1 MDKKNAVSI
10 NTAID
15 DEMLIY
21 PFHESPPPAKCG
33 EEFAVGQELVARN
46 ASEGDLSKNKIRMK
60 WRQMVKKVLRVP
72 DPWEMLKL
80 NSSPVEQCLRYRYSA
95 LRGEWVTDKVYVKIE
110 DEPFDRGAMRICYR
124 LKKCPGVHGDV
135 PSDWSKATNFVA
147 KRYIAQSVSRETY
160 FEDVRLQMDAKLW
173 SDEFNRHNPP
183 KKIDIFQVSIVEF
196 VNRQEK
202 PLFHLEHFIEG
213 NYVKY
218 NSNSGFVLSSSVY
231 RQTPQAFSHFTFE
244 MSAHQLIVVDIQGV
258 GDLYTDPQ
266 IHTSDGVGYGDG
278 NLGTKGMA
286 LFFYSH
292 ACNSICRSLN
302 LAEFDLAPAERASRK
317 KSYAVKQHL
326 SETVVRDAIQ
336 CCRDFCPSSG
346 IRAMDYVRARS
357 ATSMMAANSGDFTP
371 LSPGH
376 YPDVFNFA
384 ESSDET
390 SSSEVNG
397 SSSSSALPMEAAA
410 TATGRRRIDSEVD
423 SSSKQDSMR
432 NQYWAGRRGK
442 SLPACIITQQLHLH
456 NSEDNILGRIHLDLA
471 RYHELGRFVQP
482 DTQYDRSAAWFHLEK
497 AAECGVHEAV
507 MTMAKIYLGVEHELL
522 QDFMEDGTTD
532 ENINQGL
539 KLAEKLAVNGDR
551 WATMIL
557 AERYASGQLLGSER
571 KQSYKTAL
579 FFYNKLLEQVDPKG
593 NVDIAIYEIH
603 AMIADL
609 YRTGG
614 TDLKKDINLAVYH
627 YNEAAALATENLK
640 GKLAMK
646 YYTAAEQCAAEEE
659 GV

>member
-1 MDKKNAVSI
+1 LKNLELEMDEKHAVLINA
-10 NTAID
+10 D
-15 DEMLIY
+15 EEMLIY
-21 PFHESPPPAKCG
+21 PFHESPPARCDQ
-33 EEFAVGQELVARN
+33 EFVAGQVAGNGSELN
-46 ASEGDLSKNKIRMK
+46 LSKNKIRMK

-80 NSSPVEQCLRYRYSA
+80 NASPVEQCLRYRYSA
-95 LRGEWVTDKVYVKIE
+95 LRSEWVTDTVFVKIE
-110 DEPFDRGAMRICYR
+110 DEPFDRGAMRMCYR

-135 PSDWSKATNFVA
+135 PGDWSKATNFVA
-147 KRYIAQSVSRETY
+147 KRYIAQSVTRETY

-196 VNRQEK
+196 VNRDEK

-218 NSNSGFVLSSSVY
+218 NSNSGYVLSSSVY

-266 IHTSDGVGYGDG
+266 IHTSDGIGYGDG

-292 ACNSICRSLN
+292 SCNSVCRSLN

-326 SETVVRDAIQ
+326 SETVVRDNTQ
-336 CCRDFCPSSG
+336 RCNNNFCSSAG
-346 IRAMDYVRARS
+346 ITAMEYVRARS
-357 ATSMMAANSGDFTP
+357 ATSMMAANSGEFTP

-376 YPDVFNFA
+376 YPDVFNFN
-384 ESSDET
+384 ESSSDET

-397 SSSSSALPMEAAA
+397 SSSSLA
-410 TATGRRRIDSEVD
+410 TATTGRRRIDSEVD

-432 NQYWAGRRGK
+432 KQFWAGRRGK
-442 SLPACIITQQLHLH
+442 SLPACIVTQQLHLH
-456 NSEDNILGRIHLDLA
+456 SSEDNILGCIHLDLA

-482 DTQYDRSAAWFHLEK
+482 DAQYDRSAAWFHLEK
-497 AAECGVHEAV
+497 AVQCGVYEALL
-507 MTMAKIYLGVEHELL
+507 TMAKIYLGIEHELL
-522 QDFMEDGTTD
+522 QDFMEDGTSD

-539 KLAEKLAVNGDR
+539 KLVEKLAASGDR
-551 WATMIL
+551 WATLLL

-579 FFYNKLLEQVDPKG
+579 FFYNKLLEQMDPKG

-609 YRTGG
+609 YRKGG
-614 TDLKKDINLAVYH
+614 PDLEKDINLAAYH
-627 YNEAAALATENLK
+627 YNEAAALATENFK

-646 YYTAAEQCAAEEE
+646 YYTAAEQCAVEEDE
-659 GV
+659 

>member
-1 MDKKNAVSI
+1 MDKKNNAVSI
-10 NTAID
+10 NTAND

-46 ASEGDLSKNKIRMK
+46 ASEGHLSKNKIRMK

-95 LRGEWVTDKVYVKIE
+95 LRGEWVTDRVFVKIE

-124 LKKCPGVHGDV
+124 LKKCPGVHEDV

-196 VNRQEK
+196 VNRPEK

-266 IHTSDGVGYGDG
+266 IHTSDGIGYGDG
-278 NLGTKGMA
+278 NLGTK
-286 LFFYSH
+286 
-292 ACNSICRSLN
+292 
-302 LAEFDLAPAERASRK
+302 EFDLAPAERASRK
-317 KSYAVKQHL
+317 KSYAIKQHL
-326 SETVVRDAIQ
+326 SETVVRDATQ
-336 CCRDFCPSSG
+336 RCRDFCPSSG

-357 ATSMMAANSGDFTP
+357 ATSMMAASSGDFTP

-376 YPDVFNFA
+376 YPDVFNFT

-397 SSSSSALPMEAAA
+397 SSSASALPMEAAA
-410 TATGRRRIDSEVD
+410 TTGRRRIDSEVD

-471 RYHELGRFVQP
+471 RYHELVDLLNRIP
-482 DTQYDRSAAWFHLEK
+482 T
-497 AAECGVHEAV
+497 V

-522 QDFMEDGTTD
+522 EDFMEDGTTD

-539 KLAEKLAVNGDR
+539 KLAEKLAINGDR
-551 WATMIL
+551 WATLLL

-614 TDLKKDINLAVYH
+614 TDLKKDVNLAVYH

-646 YYTAAEQCAAEEE
+646 YYTAAEQCAAEEGE
-659 GV
+659 